1 MTTINKGTQKHRDLV
16 WTWENC
22 NKGKDLYSA
31 YSGRV
36 SQEKYDTFNDIWFRA
51 TQTEGYNH
59 DLKVVAASSWFYSTM
74 YSFTRDGKTFVV
86 YDTHVNTYIFEV

>member
-1 MTTINKGTQKHRDLV
+1 MTTINKGTKKYQQVL
-16 WTWENC
+16 WTWENV
-22 NKGKDLYSA
+22 NRGKDLNSA
-31 YSGRV
+31 YRGRV

-74 YSFTRDGKTFVV
+74 YSFTVEAKTYVV
-86 YDTHVNTYIFEV
+86 YDTHANTFIFEI